1 MPDWKA
7 ILTRRLAERR
17 VDSVDHLPVIEEL
30 SQHLDDRYRSLI
42 ARGVSSTDAES
53 SVLEELEGDEAIE
66 RELRWR
72 TRPSDAPILGD
83 DSRSRWL
90 GGFWQDLRY
99 AARALW
105 RSPGFTSTAVVTLAL
120 GVGANTAI
128 FSIINAV
135 MLRPLPY
142 PEPERLVRIWESNV
156 ERGWPAWSMS
166 EPNFVDFRARA
177 TLFEGIAASVGQTF
191 TMAGSAGA
199 EIVRGSRVTAEF
211 LPVLGVLP
219 TIGRNF
225 AADEDRR
232 GGNVRAAILT
242 DGFWQRR
249 FGSDQS
255 IVGQT
260 IPLDGANYL
269 VIGILP
275 PSFQWG
281 TVDLL
286 VPLAANAQGDRDD
299 HRLTAIGRLRGRAT
313 IDQAHTELAA
323 IAAAL
328 GEQYPASNK
337 EWSVRL
343 AFFDDWLIPESARRS
358 LRILF
363 GAVGVLLLIACA
375 NVASLL
381 LARGAA
387 RRKELFI
394 RVALGGARW
403 RIFRQ
408 LLTESLLLALVA
420 GLAGLAVGAATT
432 RLLVAYGP
440 ASLPRLGEA
449 GLDLNVVLF
458 GLAVSIATVLVF
470 GLVPAIQ
477 VSRHHVSDTW
487 RDGTRDGSGA
497 SARQRLR
504 SALIIVEVALSVTL
518 LIGAGLLFRSFWH
531 LQQVDLGFNVTPVMT
546 ARIRLPSATYG
557 VRTREAFI
565 DRLLSEIRGLPG
577 VVSAAT
583 SSAVPLTA
591 GNTSTEVHVPGVE
604 NRDWTRPSASWR
616 LVSPGYFATMGI
628 PLRGRDFAPL
638 DVAESRSTVIISE
651 AMARAYWPDR
661 DPIGL
666 KITPSSFGSRERTII
681 GVAGDVRS
689 LGLDA
694 EPPRTLYFSI
704 AQLNLSGT
712 QLVWRSSG
720 DPASHVAAVRDIIR
734 RLDPGAPLYE
744 VRSMHDLRD
753 DSFNPRRFNM
763 YLLGVFAGT
772 AVLLAAIGLFG
783 VMAYLVSQRTREIGV
798 RMALGADRSAILW
811 LVLGRGLVL
820 SAAGAGIGIGL
831 ALGLTRVVQSLLYS
845 VSARDPGTFVAAPVL
860 LVAVA
865 LAACYLP
872 ARRAVKVDPVTA
884 LRAE

>member
-17 VDSVDHLPVIEEL
+17 VDPIDHVSVIEEL

-42 ARGVSSTDAES
+42 ARGVSSADAET
-53 SVLEELEGDEAIE
+53 SVLEELEGDEALE
-66 RELRWR
+66 RELRRAER
-72 TRPSDAPILGD
+72 TRSSDAPILGA

-90 GGFWQDLRY
+90 RGFWQDVRY
-99 AARALW
+99 AAKLLR
-105 RSPGFTSTAVVTLAL
+105 RSPGFTSIAVVTLAL

-128 FSIINAV
+128 FSITNAV

-142 PEPERLVRIWESNV
+142 PEPHRLVRIWESNV
-156 ERGWPAWSMS
+156 ERGWPTWSMS
-166 EPNFVDFRARA
+166 EPNFLDFRARTTMFDA
-177 TLFEGIAASVGQTF
+177 IAASVGQTF
-191 TMAGSAGA
+191 TMTGTDGA
-199 EIVRGSRVTAEF
+199 EIVRGNRVTAEF

-219 TIGRNF
+219 AIGRNF
-225 AADEDRR
+225 TADEDRP

-242 DGFWQRR
+242 DGFWLRR
-249 FGSDQS
+249 FGSDRS

-269 VIGILP
+269 VVGILP

-281 TVDLL
+281 TTDLL
-286 VPLAANAQGDRDD
+286 VPLAPNPNGDRDD
-299 HRLTAIGRLRGRAT
+299 HRLTAIGRLRDGAT
-313 IDQAHTELAA
+313 IGQAHSELAA
-323 IAAAL
+323 IATAL
-328 GEQYPASNK
+328 GEQYPESNK

-343 AFFDDWLIPESARRS
+343 ATFYDWLVPESARRS

-375 NVASLL
+375 NVASLV

-387 RRKELFI
+387 RRKELSI
-394 RVALGGARW
+394 RLALGAARW

-408 LLTESLLLALVA
+408 LLTESLLLALAA
-420 GLAGLAVGAATT
+420 GLAGLAVAAATT

-440 ASLPRLGEA
+440 ASLPRLSEA
-449 GLDLNVVLF
+449 GLDITVVLF
-458 GLAVSIATVLVF
+458 GLAISIATVLAF

-477 VSRHHVSDTW
+477 VSRQHAADTL
-487 RDGTRDGSGA
+487 REGTRGG

-504 SALIIVEVALSVTL
+504 SALTVVEVALSVTL
-518 LIGAGLLFRSFWH
+518 LIGAGLLLRSFWH
-531 LQQVDLGFNVTPVMT
+531 LQQVDPGFNVTTVMT

-557 VRTREAFI
+557 VRTRGAFV
-565 DRLLSEIRGLPG
+565 DRLLSEIRALRGI
-577 VVSAAT
+577 VSAAT
-583 SSAVPLTA
+583 ASAVPLTA

-604 NRDWTRPSASWR
+604 NRDGTRPSASWR
-616 LVSPGYFATMGI
+616 LVSPDYFATMGI
-628 PLRGRDFAPL
+628 PLRGRDFSPR

-666 KITPSSFGSRERTII
+666 TITPSSFGSRERTII

-689 LGLDA
+689 LGLDT
-694 EPPRTLYFSI
+694 EPPRTLYLST
-704 AQLNLSGT
+704 AQLSLSGT

-720 DPASHVAAVRDIIR
+720 DPASHIAAVRDIIR
-734 RLDPGAPLYE
+734 RMDPGAPLYE
-744 VRSMHDLRD
+744 VRSMNDLRD

-798 RMALGADRSAILW
+798 RMALGADRSAIMW
-811 LVLGRGLVL
+811 LILGRGLAL
-820 SAAGAGIGIGL
+820 SAAGAAIGIGL
-831 ALGLTRVVQSLLYS
+831 ALGLTRVMESLLFS
-845 VSARDPGTFVAAPVL
+845 VSPRDPGTFVAVPVL

-872 ARRAVKVDPVTA
+872 ARRAIRVDPVTA
-884 LRAE
+884 LRTE